1 MEGYDYLVV
10 ASCLIVEEGEVLLV
24 QEGKDHVE
32 GMWNLP
38 AGKLEMGETPQEGC
52 VREAE
57 EETGL
62 AVELTGLVGVYLD
75 ESDSSDDTVLN
86 MVFAGEAAGSAAMP
100 EDDTVQAVGWVG
112 VDELAGL
119 ELRAPY
125 IEVAVAAYRERG
137 TLPLDAVQDVAP
149 LREV

>member
-1 MEGYDYLVV
+1 MDGYDYLVV
-10 ASCLIVEEGEVLLV
+10 TSCLIVDDGEVLLV

-32 GMWNLP
+32 GLWNLP
-38 AGKLEMGETPQEGC
+38 AGKLEMGESPQDGC

-62 AVELTGLVGVYLD
+62 DVDLKGFIGVYMD

-86 MVFAGEAAGSAAMP
+86 MVFAGEADGRAGTP
-100 EDDTVQAVGWVG
+100 EDDTVQDVAWVG
-112 VDELAGL
+112 VDELDGM

-125 IEVAVAAYRERG
+125 IEVAVRAYRDRG
-137 TLPLDAVQDVAP
+137 ALPLDAVQDVAL

>member
-10 ASCLIVEEGEVLLV
+10 TSCLIVEDGNVLLV

-32 GMWNLP
+32 GLWNLP
-38 AGKLEMGETPQEGC
+38 AGKLEMGESPQEGC
-52 VREAE
+52 LREAE

-62 AVELTGLVGVYLD
+62 DVELTGLVGVYMD
-75 ESDSSDDTVLN
+75 ESDSSDDTVVN
-86 MVFAGEAAGSAAMP
+86 IVFAAEADGTAGTPA
-100 EDDTVQAVGWVG
+100 DDTVQDVRWVG
-112 VDELAGL
+112 MDELTGL

-137 TLPLDAVQDVAP
+137 ELPLDAVQDVAP